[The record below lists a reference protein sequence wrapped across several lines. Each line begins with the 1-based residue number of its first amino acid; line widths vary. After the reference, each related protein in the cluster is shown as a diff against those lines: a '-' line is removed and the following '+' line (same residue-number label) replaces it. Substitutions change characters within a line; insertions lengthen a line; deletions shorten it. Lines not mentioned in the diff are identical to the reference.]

1 MTLRSPRAALEP
13 ERVNSPRR
21 SRGARNPIVI
31 VGNAIFTL
39 ILLLAVVVGAA
50 VYWGKQKFEEPGP
63 LQEDKVLNIPRG
75 LGARDIAE
83 LLAREGVIRDPWV
96 FVGGAAALK
105 MRGEELK
112 FGEYQF
118 SKAASPRDVAQ
129 TMIDGKVVQHQVT
142 VAEGLTSEQIVARLL
157 ENPLLTG
164 TLKEVP
170 REGTL
175 LPESYRFTRGTSR
188 EIGRAHV

>member
-1 MTLRSPRAALEP
+1 MALRSPRAALEP
-13 ERVNSPRR
+13 ERINAPRR

-31 VGNAIFTL
+31 AGNAFFT
-39 ILLLAVVVGAA
+39 IVLLLAIVVGVGA
-50 VYWGKQKFEEPGP
+50 YWGKVKFEEKGP
-63 LQEDKVLNIPRG
+63 LTEDKVVNIPRG

-96 FVGGAAALK
+96 FIGGAAALK
-105 MRGEELK
+105 IRGEELK

-118 SKAASPRDVAQ
+118 AKGASPSEVAQ

-157 ENPLLTG
+157 GNQLLTG
-164 TLKEVP
+164 SVKEMP
-170 REGTL
+170 REG
-175 LPESYRFTRGTSR
+175 
-188 EIGRAHV
+188 